1 MLRLLAGACLAS
13 TLVLAVGCGSGNELG
28 RVPVSGQVLV
38 DGQPLAAGTIE
49 FSPQSSAGQS
59 SGAVIRAGK
68 FSIPVAQGLP
78 PGKYT
83 VRVYSPASGAPL
95 EDGPPGPLGPSAVQD
110 GIPAKYNAE
119 SQEVLEVTGSAAV
132 NYELE
137 IRTQS

>member
-1 MLRLLAGACLAS
+1 M
-13 TLVLAVGCGSGNELG
+13 LAVGCGSGNELG
-28 RVPVSGQVLV
+28 RVPVSGLVLV

-49 FSPQSSAGQS
+49 FSPQSATGQS
-59 SGAVIRAGK
+59 SGAVIHVGK
-68 FSIPVAQGLP
+68 FSIPLAQGLP

-95 EDGPPGPLGPSAVQD
+95 EDGPPGPLGPSAVKD

-119 SQEVLEVTGSAAV
+119 SQEVLEVTGAGPV